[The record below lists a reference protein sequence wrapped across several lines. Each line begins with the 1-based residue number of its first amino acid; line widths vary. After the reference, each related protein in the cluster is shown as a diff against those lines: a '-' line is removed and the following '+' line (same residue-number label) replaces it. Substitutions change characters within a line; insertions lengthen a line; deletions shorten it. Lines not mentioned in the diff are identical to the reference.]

1 MTERAVPDEGFLR
14 RWARRKTAQRTAD
27 APADDGPPGAA
38 PWPTAPGAASSVHA
52 ASPPV
57 PGVASAVLVA
67 SPPAPGAASSVLAA
81 SASVSGDRTAAAVR
95 SAPPAHA
102 PSIPG
107 ARTATATGSAPSAP
121 ARLPT
126 LDDAAQLTAD
136 SDFSA
141 FVARGVDAAVR
152 RTALKKL
159 FADPHFNAMDGLD
172 VYIGDYTQPSP
183 MSDAMLASLA
193 HARQVLRRTVDAE
206 VEAEVESAVEA
217 DKHAAPATAT
227 HAPRQQSPE
236 PGHDE
241 HPPDRRT
248 DDA

>member
-14 RWARRKTAQRTAD
+14 RWARRKAEGRTAE
-27 APADDGPPGAA
+27 APVDEAPRAA
-38 PWPTAPGAASSVHA
+38 ALLPTAPDT
-52 ASPPV
+52 
-57 PGVASAVLVA
+57 
-67 SPPAPGAASSVLAA
+67 ASSVLAA
-81 SASVSGDRTAAAVR
+81 FAPVPGAAPSAHAASVSGDRTGVATRSAAPAN
-95 SAPPAHA
+95 APPA
-102 PSIPG
+102 PD
-107 ARTATATGSAPSAP
+107 ARTSVAAGSAPSAP
-121 ARLPT
+121 VPLPT

-183 MSDAMLASLA
+183 VSDAMLAQLA
-193 HARQVLRRTVDAE
+193 HARQVLRRAVDPGE
-206 VEAEVESAVEA
+206 DEDEDEG
-217 DKHAAPATAT
+217 ATAAEAA
-227 HAPRQQSPE
+227 HPQRQPSPE
-236 PGHDE
+236 PGPDE
-241 HPPDRRT
+241 HPPDRRL